1 VIVAAGGIV
10 DRVVG
15 FGVNEVLDG
24 IGQWVGRGASE
35 MLTQAGNALSASTRP
50 ELGKPWFAQHF
61 ADMTRVAALVVLP
74 MLFVSIIRA
83 IVRQDLSVLLRS
95 ALVHLPLAALLTAVA
110 VELVQ
115 LSLAATDMMCTY
127 VSRSTGG
134 DAQAVVSSVAGALD
148 RTALAVGQ
156 PAVASFALF
165 ISGVVIAVG
174 ALLLWVELV
183 LRTAAIYVAVLFLP
197 LALATLVWPSVSHWC
212 RRLAETLAAL
222 VLSKLVVVATL
233 SLAAGALA
241 GHDGSADLSGVV
253 SGAAL
258 LLLAALSPYALLRL
272 IPAVEA
278 GAVMHLEGASRRASS
293 FAVESGSSLPLPSF
307 GGSAGDEPLTVSVG
321 QVEGEPGLGSTFVG
335 AGAVAASGGAAAAAG
350 GASAAAEGAGGTA
363 GGAGAAAGGTG
374 AASRVEL
381 LRQPLPPPP
390 HSDRGDDAGPGDE
403 R

>member
-1 VIVAAGGIV
+1 
-10 DRVVG
+10 
-15 FGVNEVLDG
+15 
-24 IGQWVGRGASE
+24 
-35 MLTQAGNALSASTRP
+35 M
-50 ELGKPWFAQHF
+50 
-61 ADMTRVAALVVLP
+61 
-74 MLFVSIIRA
+74 
-83 IVRQDLSVLLRS
+83 
-95 ALVHLPLAALLTAVA
+95 
-110 VELVQ
+110 
-115 LSLAATDMMCTY
+115 
-127 VSRSTGG
+127 
-134 DAQAVVSSVAGALD
+134 
-148 RTALAVGQ
+148 
-156 PAVASFALF
+156 
-165 ISGVVIAVG
+165 
-174 ALLLWVELV
+174 
-183 LRTAAIYVAVLFLP
+183 
-197 LALATLVWPSVSHWC
+197 
-212 RRLAETLAAL
+212 
-222 VLSKLVVVATL
+222 
-233 SLAAGALA
+233 
-241 GHDGSADLSGVV
+241 

-350 GASAAAEGAGGTA
+350 GASAAAAAGGASAAAEGAGGTA

>member
-1 VIVAAGGIV
+1 MIVAAGGIV

-134 DAQAVVSSVAGALD
+134 AAQAVVSSVAGALD

-165 ISGVVIAVG
+165 MSGVV
-174 ALLLWVELV
+174 
-183 LRTAAIYVAVLFLP
+183 IYVAVLFLP

-335 AGAVAASGGAAAAAG
+335 AGAVAASGGAAAAVG